1 LQICPEPAQK
11 QHIKSSHERKEN
23 KRKQQKEHHVHHDKN
38 ETKILNINSFH
49 VRKSVFSDWYYSLQ
63 LSDAMMNKNSKNT
76 NTQELQYY

>member
-1 LQICPEPAQK
+1 MRICPEPAQK
-11 QHIKSSHERKEN
+11 QHIKSSQQRKEN

-76 NTQELQYY
+76 NTQELQYS

>member
-1 LQICPEPAQK
+1 M
-11 QHIKSSHERKEN
+11 
-23 KRKQQKEHHVHHDKN
+23 EHHVHHDKN

-76 NTQELQYY
+76 NTQELQYSW